1 MKNKILSFLLV
12 ITMIMATPLSV
23 LAEDIEDKGLDT
35 TSEIN
40 IEKNSNIIDSDECSI
55 SEEELDGNKE
65 EIFEPTFPSEE
76 DSVVIKEETT
86 EQEPIIEDLPE
97 EEPIIEEPVVEEPE
111 GIPSEDSAEFS
122 NNEGTSGE
130 NNLIEENL
138 VEPGSVEEDIEGI
151 VEEVVDEQL
160 IEEQPVNT
168 IFKEPE
174 IFFVSEG
181 LTLTR
186 AADALTLQG
195 YYPCKNNTGV
205 DVKLVAIQVISLN
218 DWVMVSSDVDF
229 KNSREGLKEFRLTV
243 NGQVIDY
250 TFENDVAL
258 IEDQVELLNGA
269 VVDIPVE
276 IEIGPFKE
284 GFNDSVLSLV
294 LVFEEIVDEEVIE
307 EVEGVVSEEPINNE
321 LGSSSA
327 GEQES
332 IDEGSENFPVDEQE
346 VVNEDVEDL
355 SEDEPEIEDE
365 IELNNTDSE
374 TPSEEV
380 QLEEKQSEPYSSDS
394 SGISEST
401 DLQESIP
408 TETVESKSDGGVD

>member
-23 LAEDIEDKGLDT
+23 LAEDIEDKVLDT

-86 EQEPIIEDLPE
+86 EQEPIIEDLHE

-130 NNLIEENL
+130 NNLIEESL
-138 VEPGSVEEDIEGI
+138 VEPGP

-168 IFKEPE
+168 ISKEPE
-174 IFFVSEG
+174 IFFVSKG

-195 YYPCKNNTGV
+195 YYPCENNTSV
-205 DVKLVAIQVISLN
+205 DVKLVAIQVMPLN
-218 DWVMVSSDVDF
+218 DWVMVSSDIDF

-243 NGQVIDY
+243 NGQVIDN
-250 TFENDVAL
+250 TFENGVAL
-258 IEDQVELLNGA
+258 IEDQIELLNGS
-269 VVDIPVE
+269 VINIPVE